1 MRKSTTKKR
10 KLTTEERMRET
21 KKIRERLEKDDEE
34 EIKATPQPPKRGSK
48 TKPPQKE
55 DSEEEKEDSSQE
67 VPKKKSKSSKSTEPP
82 PKTLSWST
90 QTFLL
95 TFPQW
100 KGNETL
106 QELLE
111 KLHKFWKAKNK
122 IVEEAVVTIEKHGAS
137 KKAAKGHQEGV
148 DPGKHI
154 HMCFKLNKKHHVK
167 SVNFFDE
174 LGGKHG
180 NIQTC
185 RDYKA
190 CQIYCAKKDNLDNV
204 ITHNVDIDAVVEST
218 KSKKGV
224 KHETVARF
232 VMETPRTMFELNEN
246 FPGYVL
252 QNQRK
257 CSGYLKLVKSFGK
270 QVTPYLGIGNV
281 IGKPPATIQ
290 VVSWLNNNLPP
301 KERPFK
307 QSQLW
312 LWGPSNMGK
321 TTLRMEL
328 SKHFKAY
335 NVCDEEKWWSG
346 FNTWHEIAFFEEFNG
361 YKTLSQMKQFLDGSE
376 VELGQKGEDPILKDK
391 NIPVIILSNNPP
403 DVVYKNAALENPN
416 AFTPLLERLKV
427 IHVTQFLDIPWIR
440 PQEPTQSP
448 IVIDLQEE
456 ETNLLLGTPE
466 HREGS
471 ESPKIPLKR
480 TKASKDLREQINV
493 VQSSLTEELPT
504 QVDPQ
509 QINLNCSE
517 DLELNDNASSMSDDD
532 VPQDQVDVDPY
543 TQIENG
549 DPYEQDDSQ
558 VDSESSETY
567 KNWKR
572 SKKLRRKDLL
582 KK

>member
-1 MRKSTTKKR
+1 MRKSETKKR

-55 DSEEEKEDSSQE
+55 ASESQKEDSSQE
-67 VPKKKSKSSKSTEPP
+67 VPQKKSESAKRTEPT
-82 PKTLSWST
+82 PKKTEWNT
-90 QTFLL
+90 KTFLL

-106 QELLE
+106 EQLME
-111 KLHKFWKAKNK
+111 KLHNFWKPKNK
-122 IVEEAVVTIEKHGAS
+122 KVEEAVVTIEQHGAS
-137 KKAAKGHQEGV
+137 KKAAKGHQEGI
-148 DPGKHI
+148 DPGRHI
-154 HMCFKLNKKHHVK
+154 HMCFKLDKAHKVRK
-167 SVNFFDE
+167 PDFFDA

-180 NIQTC
+180 DIQSC

-190 CQIYCAKKDNLDNV
+190 CQIYCAKKDNLQNV
-204 ITHNVDIDAVVEST
+204 LTHNVDIDAVVEST

-224 KHETVARF
+224 KYETVARYI
-232 VMETPRTMFELNEN
+232 MKKDRTIKKVNEK
-246 FPGYVL
+246 FPGFVL

-257 CSGYLKLVKSFGK
+257 VGGYIKLVKSMGK
-270 QVTPYLGIGNV
+270 ESTPFLGIGNV

-301 KERPFK
+301 KIRPFK

-376 VELGQKGEDPILKDK
+376 VELGQKGEDPICKDK

-403 DVVYKNAALENPN
+403 DVVYHKAALENPN
-416 AFTPLLERLKV
+416 AFQPLLERLKV
-427 IHVTQFLDIPWIR
+427 IHVTEFLDIPWIR

-448 IVIDLQEE
+448 IVIDLQQE

-480 TKASKDLREQINV
+480 TKASKDLREQINE
-493 VQSSLTEELPT
+493 VQSTLPEEVQT
-504 QVDPQ
+504 
-509 QINLNCSE
+509 QINQIDLECRE
-517 DLELNDNASSMSDDD
+517 DLDLSSMSDDS
-532 VPQDQVDVDPY
+532 QSDQPV
-543 TQIENG
+543 E
-549 DPYEQDDSQ
+549 DPYEQLAIEDPYPQEDE
-558 VDSESSETY
+558 DRSEYSETY
-567 KNWKR
+567 RQWKK
-572 SKKLRRKDLL
+572 SKKLMRKDL
-582 KK
+582 KKNNY

>member
-34 EIKATPQPPKRGSK
+34 TIKATPQPPKGGSK

-55 DSEEEKEDSSQE
+55 DSEEQKEDSSQE
-67 VPKKKSKSSKSTEPP
+67 VPQKKSKSSKSTEPP
-82 PKTLSWST
+82 PKKLRWNSMTY
-90 QTFLL
+90 LL

-100 KGNETL
+100 KGKETL
-106 QELLE
+106 EELMQ
-111 KLHKFWKAKNK
+111 KLHNFWKPKNK
-122 IVEEAVVTIEKHGAS
+122 IVEEAIICIENHGAS
-137 KKAAKGHQEGV
+137 KKAAKGHQEGE
-148 DPGKHI
+148 DPGRHI
-154 HMCFKLNKKHHVK
+154 HMCFKLNKKHEIK
-167 SVNFFDE
+167 NPAFFDS

-190 CQIYCAKKDNLDNV
+190 CLIYCNKEGNAL
-204 ITHNVDIDAVVEST
+204 THNVDIDAVIEST
-218 KSKKGV
+218 RSKKGV
-224 KHETVARF
+224 KYETVARF
-232 VMETPRTMFELNEN
+232 IMEKERSVKEVNEN
-246 FPGYVL
+246 FPGFVL

-257 CSGYLKLVKSFGK
+257 VGGYIKLVKSFGK
-270 QVTPYLGIGNV
+270 QTTPFLGIGNV
-281 IGKPPATIQ
+281 IGQPPATIQ

-301 KERPFK
+301 KIRPFK

-403 DVVYKNAALENPN
+403 DVVYHKAALENPN
-416 AFTPLLERLKV
+416 AFQPLLERLKV
-427 IHVTQFLDIPWIR
+427 IHVTEFLNIPWIR

-448 IVIDLQEE
+448 IVIDLQQE

-480 TKASKDLREQINV
+480 TKASKDLREQINE
-493 VQSSLTEELPT
+493 VQSSMPEEIQT
-504 QVDPQ
+504 QAY
-509 QINLNCSE
+509 QIDLECRE
-517 DLELNDNASSMSDDD
+517 DLDLSSMSDDS
-532 VPQDQVDVDPY
+532 QADQPVEDPY
-543 TQIENG
+543 EHIATG
-549 DPYEQDDSQ
+549 DPYPQEDADN
-558 VDSESSETY
+558 SEYSETY
-567 KNWKR
+567 RQWKK
-572 SKKLRRKDLL
+572 SKKLMRKDL
-582 KK
+582 KKNNY